1 MQRQA
6 YRSSCEFFGG
16 GVRFRTNPRAS
27 LTSQNTKVTRVVTT
41 VTRLDTPKPH
51 RYHLRFRFQ
60 HGTSPRVMFESLSDK
75 LKRTLKNLR
84 GEGVLT
90 KEHVD
95 AALREIRLALLEAD
109 VNYKVAKDFIASVQQ
124 KAEGQQVWQEL
135 KPSEQVVKI
144 VFDELVELLGGQ
156 SSRLVFTKQL
166 PNTVMVVGLQG
177 SGKTT
182 STGKI
187 ARWLAKNQER
197 KPLLL
202 SVDVY
207 RPAAREQLRVIAKAT
222 GQQIFEY
229 PESNDPLTLVREAQK
244 HAQQTGFDTL
254 LIDTAGRLHI
264 DDELMEE
271 LVNIKNETHP
281 VKILFVADAM
291 TGQDAVRSAE
301 ESHRRI
307 GITGVILTKMDGDA
321 RGGAALSIK
330 QVTGQPVKFV
340 GVGERYDALEP
351 FYPDRV
357 AQRILGMGDV
367 LSLIEEVQAKVDQ
380 EEAEEQLKKLQK
392 NEFTLDDFRS
402 QLRQVKKLGSF
413 SKIMKL
419 LPDQLLGGMGMPQL
433 NDEQSA
439 MMEKELKRTE
449 AIIDSMTWAERND
462 HRILNANRRRR
473 IARGSGT
480 NVTAVNQLIK
490 QYVEMRQMMRQ
501 LSSSGLFGGGGLKSK
516 MLRKMTGM
524 PDMAGFSGD
533 DGELPQLP
541 TGPMGA
547 SPSRRSKKKQHKRKR
562 KKRK

>member
-1 MQRQA
+1 
-6 YRSSCEFFGG
+6 
-16 GVRFRTNPRAS
+16 
-27 LTSQNTKVTRVVTT
+27 
-41 VTRLDTPKPH
+41 
-51 RYHLRFRFQ
+51 
-60 HGTSPRVMFESLSDK
+60 MFESLSDK

-156 SSRLVFTKQL
+156 SSRLVFTKQI

-187 ARWLAKNQER
+187 ARWLAANQDR

-207 RPAAREQLRVIAKAT
+207 RPAAREQLKVIAKAT
-222 GQQIFEY
+222 GQQIFED
-229 PESNDPLTLVREAQK
+229 PQTNDPLTLVRGALK

-254 LIDTAGRLHI
+254 LVDTAGRLHI
-264 DDELMEE
+264 DDALMEE
-271 LVNIKNETHP
+271 LVAIKSETHP
-281 VKILFVADAM
+281 AETLFVADAM

-301 ESHRRI
+301 EFHRRV

-367 LSLIEEVQAKVDQ
+367 LSLIEEVQSKVDQ
-380 EEAEEQLKKLQK
+380 SEAEEQLKKLQQ

-419 LPDQLLGGMGMPQL
+419 LPDQLLGGMGIPQMTE
-433 NDEQSA
+433 EQSKQ
-439 MMEKELKRTE
+439 MEQELKRTE
-449 AIIDSMTWAERND
+449 AIIDSMTWEERND

-480 NVTAVNQLIK
+480 NVASVNQLVK

-501 LSSSGLFGGGGLKSK
+501 LSGSGLFGGGGLKGK
-516 MLRKMTGM
+516 MMRKITGM
-524 PDMAGFSGD
+524 PDMGGFGGD
-533 DGELPQLP
+533 GGDMPSLP
-541 TGPMGA
+541 TGPVG
-547 SPSRRSKKKQHKRKR
+547 PSRKKLKKKR
-562 KKRK
+562 KKRRR

>member
-1 MQRQA
+1 
-6 YRSSCEFFGG
+6 
-16 GVRFRTNPRAS
+16 
-27 LTSQNTKVTRVVTT
+27 
-41 VTRLDTPKPH
+41 
-51 RYHLRFRFQ
+51 
-60 HGTSPRVMFESLSDK
+60 MFESLSDK

-109 VNYKVAKDFIASVQQ
+109 VNYKVAKDFIAAVKE
-124 KAEGQQVWQEL
+124 KAEGQQVWLEL

-156 SSRLVFTKQL
+156 SSRLVFTKTP
-166 PNTVMVVGLQG
+166 PNTVMIVGLQG

-187 ARWLAKNQER
+187 ARWLSQNQQR

-202 SVDVY
+202 STDVY

-222 GQQIFEY
+222 GQSIFEK
-229 PESNDPLTLVREAQK
+229 PETNDPLELTREALKQ
-244 HAQQTGFDTL
+244 ARDVGYDTL

-271 LVNIKNETHP
+271 LVRIKSETHP
-281 VKILFVADAM
+281 VEILFVADAM

-301 ESHRRI
+301 EFHRRV
-307 GITGVILTKMDGDA
+307 GITGIVLTKMDGDA

-340 GVGERYDALEP
+340 GVGEKYDALEP

-367 LSLIEEVQAKVDQ
+367 LSLIEQVQGKIDQ
-380 EEAEEQLKKLQK
+380 DDAEAQLKKLQK
-392 NEFTLDDFRS
+392 NQFTLDDFRS

-413 SKIMKL
+413 SKILKL
-419 LPDQLLGGMGMPQL
+419 LPDQLLGGVGMPDL
-433 NDEQSA
+433 TDEQTD
-439 MMEKELKRTE
+439 MMEKEMRRTE
-449 AIIDSMTWAERND
+449 AIIDSMTREERVN
-462 HRILNANRRRR
+462 HMILNANRRRR

-480 NVTAVNQLIK
+480 TVQQVNSLIK
-490 QYVEMRQMMRQ
+490 QYTEMRRMMQ
-501 LSSSGLFGGGGLKSK
+501 GMFSGGGFGGRVMRRMSGIP
-516 MLRKMTGM
+516 GM
-524 PDMAGFSGD
+524 DIGNGDPMMAG
-533 DGELPQLP
+533 LPA
-541 TGPMGA
+541 G
-547 SPSRRSKKKQHKRKR
+547 PSRKKKKK
-562 KKRK
+562 KKRRR

>member
-1 MQRQA
+1 
-6 YRSSCEFFGG
+6 
-16 GVRFRTNPRAS
+16 
-27 LTSQNTKVTRVVTT
+27 
-41 VTRLDTPKPH
+41 
-51 RYHLRFRFQ
+51 
-60 HGTSPRVMFESLSDK
+60 MFESLSDK
-75 LKRTLKNLR
+75 LKRTLKSLR

-109 VNYKVAKDFIASVQQ
+109 VNYKVAKDFIASVKE
-124 KAEGQQVWQEL
+124 KAEGQQVWLEL

-156 SSRLVFTKQL
+156 SSRLVFTKTS
-166 PNTVMVVGLQG
+166 PNVVMIVGLQG

-187 ARWLAKNQER
+187 ARWLAQNQER

-202 SVDVY
+202 STDVY

-222 GQQIFEY
+222 GQSIFEK
-229 PESNDPLTLVREAQK
+229 PETNDPIELARSALQ
-244 HAQQTGFDTL
+244 HARDTGYDTL

-271 LVNIKNETHP
+271 LVTIKSETHP
-281 VKILFVADAM
+281 VEILFVADAM

-301 ESHRRI
+301 EFHARI
-307 GITGVILTKMDGDA
+307 GITGVVLTKMDGDA

-340 GVGERYDALEP
+340 GVGEKYDALEP

-367 LSLIEEVQAKVDQ
+367 LSLIEQVQDKIDQ
-380 EEAEEQLKKLQK
+380 SDAEAQLEKLQR
-392 NEFTLDDFRS
+392 NQFSLDDFRS

-413 SKIMKL
+413 SKILKL
-419 LPDQLLGGMGMPQL
+419 LPDQLLGGVGMPDL
-433 NDEQSA
+433 TDEQSE

-449 AIIDSMTWAERND
+449 AIIDSMTREERMN
-462 HRILNANRRRR
+462 HMMLNANRRRR

-480 NVTAVNQLIK
+480 TVAQVNSLIK
-490 QYVEMRQMMRQ
+490 QYTEMRRMMQGMFSGGGLRGKMMRRMAGMQ
-501 LSSSGLFGGGGLKSK
+501 GMEGGGGDP
-516 MLRKMTGM
+516 M
-524 PDMAGFSGD
+524 MAG
-533 DGELPQLP
+533 LPAGLP
-541 TGPMGA
+541 G
-547 SPSRRSKKKQHKRKR
+547 SSRRKKKK
-562 KKRK
+562 KKRRR

>member
-1 MQRQA
+1 
-6 YRSSCEFFGG
+6 
-16 GVRFRTNPRAS
+16 
-27 LTSQNTKVTRVVTT
+27 
-41 VTRLDTPKPH
+41 
-51 RYHLRFRFQ
+51 
-60 HGTSPRVMFESLSDK
+60 MFESLSDK

-90 KEHVD
+90 KEHVEV
-95 AALREIRLALLEAD
+95 ALREIRLALLEAD
-109 VNYKVAKDFIASVQQ
+109 VNYKVAKDFIASVKE

-144 VFDELVELLGGQ
+144 VFDELVDMLGGQ
-156 SSRLVFTKQL
+156 SSRLVFTKQI
-166 PNTVMVVGLQG
+166 PNVVMVVGLQG

-187 ARWLAKNQER
+187 ARWLAQNQDR

-207 RPAAREQLRVIAKAT
+207 RPAAREQLKVIARAT
-222 GQQIFEY
+222 GQQIFEQT
-229 PESNDPLTLVREAQK
+229 ETNDPLELTRAAL
-244 HAQQTGFDTL
+244 QQARDVGYDTL

-271 LVNIKNETHP
+271 LVSIKSETHP
-281 VKILFVADAM
+281 VEILFVADAM

-301 ESHRRI
+301 EFHRRI
-307 GITGVILTKMDGDA
+307 GITGVVLTKMDGDA

-330 QVTGQPVKFV
+330 QVIGQPVKFV
-340 GVGERYDALEP
+340 GVGEKYDALEP

-367 LSLIEEVQAKVDQ
+367 LSLIEEVQSKVDQ
-380 EEAEEQLKKLQK
+380 SEAEEQLKKLQK

-433 NDEQSA
+433 TDEQSKQ
-439 MMEKELKRTE
+439 MERELKRTE
-449 AIIDSMTWAERND
+449 AIIDSMTMAERGD
-462 HRILNANRRRR
+462 HRMLNANRRRR

-480 NVTAVNQLIK
+480 TTADVNQLIK
-490 QYVEMRQMMRQ
+490 QYTEMRQMMRQ
-501 LSSSGLFGGGGLKSK
+501 LSGSGLFGGSGLKGK
-516 MLRKMTGM
+516 MMRKMTGL
-524 PDMAGFSGD
+524 PDMAGLAGIGGD
-533 DGELPQLP
+533 EFGQE
-541 TGPMGA
+541 M
-547 SPSRRSKKKQHKRKR
+547 PSFPSLG
-562 KKRK
+562 

>member
-1 MQRQA
+1 
-6 YRSSCEFFGG
+6 
-16 GVRFRTNPRAS
+16 
-27 LTSQNTKVTRVVTT
+27 
-41 VTRLDTPKPH
+41 
-51 RYHLRFRFQ
+51 
-60 HGTSPRVMFESLSDK
+60 MFESLSDK

-90 KEHVD
+90 KDHVD
-95 AALREIRLALLEAD
+95 AALRELRLALLEAD
-109 VNYKVAKDFIASVQQ
+109 VNYKVAKDFIASVKE

-135 KPSEQVVKI
+135 RPSEQVVKI
-144 VFDELVELLGGQ
+144 VYDELVDMLGGQ
-156 SSRLVFTKQL
+156 SSRLVFTRQI
-166 PNTVMVVGLQG
+166 PNVVMIVGLQG

-187 ARWLAKNQER
+187 ARWLAANQQR

-207 RPAAREQLRVIAKAT
+207 RPAAREQLKVIAKAT
-222 GQQIFEY
+222 GQQIFED
-229 PESNDPLTLVREAQK
+229 PQSNDPLTLVREAQK
-244 HAQQTGFDTL
+244 HAEQTGFDTL

-264 DDELMEE
+264 DEELMDELA
-271 LVNIKNETHP
+271 NIKNETHP
-281 VKILFVADAM
+281 VEILFVADAM

-301 ESHRRI
+301 EFHRRI

-330 QVTGQPVKFV
+330 QVIGQPVKFV

-380 EEAEEQLKKLQK
+380 SEAEDQLKKLQK

-433 NDEQSA
+433 TDDQSV

-449 AIIDSMTWAERND
+449 AIIDSMTRVERAD

-480 NVTAVNQLIK
+480 TVAEVNQLIK
-490 QYVEMRQMMRQ
+490 QYTEMRQMMRQ
-501 LSSSGLFGGGGLKSK
+501 FSASGLFGGGGGGMKGK
-516 MLRKMTGM
+516 MMRRMAGMAGM
-524 PDMAGFSGD
+524 PDMSGFGGGNGD
-533 DGELPQLP
+533 EVPSLP
-541 TGPMGA
+541 
-547 SPSRRSKKKQHKRKR
+547 
-562 KKRK
+562 

>member
-1 MQRQA
+1 
-6 YRSSCEFFGG
+6 
-16 GVRFRTNPRAS
+16 
-27 LTSQNTKVTRVVTT
+27 
-41 VTRLDTPKPH
+41 
-51 RYHLRFRFQ
+51 
-60 HGTSPRVMFESLSDK
+60 MFESLSDK

-95 AALREIRLALLEAD
+95 VALREIRLALLEAD
-109 VNYKVAKDFIASVQQ
+109 VNYKVAKDFIASVKE

-144 VFDELVELLGGQ
+144 VFDELVQLLGGQ
-156 SSRLVFTKQL
+156 SSRLVFTKQI
-166 PNTVMVVGLQG
+166 PNVVMIVGLQG

-187 ARWLAKNQER
+187 ARWLAKNQDR
-197 KPLLL
+197 KPLLV

-207 RPAAREQLRVIAKAT
+207 RPAAREQLKVIAKAT
-222 GQQIFEY
+222 GQQIFEQS
-229 PESNDPLTLVREAQK
+229 ETNDPLTLVREAYK
-244 HAQQTGFDTL
+244 HAKQVGFDTL

-264 DDELMEE
+264 DDELMDE
-271 LVNIKNETHP
+271 LERIKTETHP
-281 VKILFVADAM
+281 VEILFVADAM

-301 ESHRRI
+301 EFHRRI
-307 GITGVILTKMDGDA
+307 GITGVVLTKMDGDA

-330 QVTGQPVKFV
+330 QVIGQPVKFV
-340 GVGERYDALEP
+340 GVGEKYDALEP

-380 EEAEEQLKKLQK
+380 SEAEEQLKKLQK

-419 LPDQLLGGMGMPQL
+419 LPDQLLGGIGMPQL
-433 NDEQSA
+433 TDDQSV

-449 AIIDSMTWAERND
+449 AIIDSMTRLERTD

-480 NVTAVNQLIK
+480 TVAEVNQLIK
-490 QYVEMRQMMRQ
+490 QYTEMRQMMRQ
-501 LSSSGLFGGGGLKSK
+501 FSASGLFGGGGGGLKGK
-516 MLRKMTGM
+516 MMRRVAG
-524 PDMAGFSGD
+524 MAGVPDLGGLSGGEG
-533 DGELPQLP
+533 GELPAGLAP
-541 TGPMGA
+541 TRTAPNG
-547 SPSRRSKKKQHKRKR
+547 PSRKKLKKKR
-562 KKRK
+562 KKKRH